1 MTSRFMPSGSAL
13 LQALLSRTVPLK
25 TATGMGLLALP
36 LMAGLSFNVQADDD
50 QPQLNVPA
58 VAPCSARMPL
68 VAAPSPLPTSA
79 DAHQAIRAGFS
90 TDRTWGTE
98 ENVDLLNDGTATA
111 LRVTYPEDTSSPG
124 DTEVGGAG
132 FYSAPP
138 ALQGRDHACLSYRV
152 RFESGFDFVKGGK
165 LPGLYGGEAPSGG
178 DEVTGENGFSMRY
191 MWREHGAGELYEY
204 VVNKDDDDY
213 GESVGRGQWYFPSG
227 QWVQLEQEVILND
240 PGQSNGVVRVWV
252 DGQPVL
258 EQQGL
263 VYRTS
268 DSVHIDGLM
277 FSTFFGGHGE
287 EWRTP
292 RDQHADFADFRIH
305 APAS

>member
-1 MTSRFMPSGSAL
+1 MTSRFL
-13 LQALLSRTVPLK
+13 LVK
-25 TATGMGLLALP
+25 TTACMSLMTLP
-36 LMAGLSFNVQADDD
+36 LMAGLSFSVQADDE
-50 QPQLNVPA
+50 QPQLSRPT
-58 VAPCSARMPL
+58 VAACSARLPL
-68 VAAPSPLPTSA
+68 LAAPSPLPGGG
-79 DAHQAIRAGFS
+79 DAHQAIRDGFS

-98 ENVDLLNDGTATA
+98 ENVDLVDDGTATA

-132 FYSAPP
+132 FYAAPP
-138 ALQGRDHACLSYRV
+138 ALQGRDHVCLTYRV
-152 RFESGFDFVKGGK
+152 RFEPGFDFVKGGK

-204 VVNKDDDDY
+204 VVNQSGEDEDY
-213 GESVGRGQWYFPSG
+213 GESVGRGQWHFPSG

-240 PGQSNGVVRVWV
+240 PGSSNGVVRVWV

-287 EWRTP
+287 DWRTP
-292 RDQHADFADFRIH
+292 RDQYADFADFRFH